1 VIALLV
7 GLAALGSGLGTH
19 AQTVTTPTVLPRQ
32 PGLTVPEYV
41 AGQVL
46 VLFQP
51 GRVPLTEAGATS
63 QVERTLAAAGV
74 SAGIETRLED
84 PNGFVLTLTSAP
96 TEITGERE
104 AAALT
109 ALRAR
114 PEVRAADLNFVRTLH
129 ATPNDPGYPNQW
141 AYRHI
146 AAPAAWDTA
155 QALGVTVAV
164 LDTGLDMNH
173 PEFRGRIAPGY
184 DYVNN
189 DPDPSD
195 DNGHGTHVAGTIGA
209 ATNNG
214 VGVASMAW
222 VARVMPVKVA
232 DAQGRVNSADWIN
245 GVVYART
252 HGARVI
258 NMSFGGPG
266 SSGVEQATINDAWN
280 AGLVIVASSGNS
292 AQQGNP
298 VNYPASYD
306 NVVSVGATS
315 AADRRASY
323 SEYNN
328 RVDLVAPGGD
338 GNNATLDQWILSTIP
353 NGYGLASGTSQAAPH
368 VAGLAALMFS
378 TANVWTNDTVV
389 RAMQSTAT
397 DLGPAGRDDEY
408 GYGLINAERAVAAA
422 GNPPGPPTATP
433 RPPPPTVPP
442 PTVPPPPTVR
452 PPTAGPT
459 NSPPPATVTPLPGPT
474 VQPGCLFRD
483 VCPADLF
490 YPYIAHLVQLGAVSG
505 YGTEFRPFN
514 DLTRGQG
521 AKMAVLALG
530 GALANPSA
538 PTFADVAPV
547 NPFYIYVETAAAR
560 DMAHGY
566 PCGGPGEPCPGQY
579 FRPFLPVTRAQLA
592 KIVVVARGWTLLS
605 PEEATFTDVPL
616 GSPLAPYVETIA
628 ARNIVTGYPCGTAGE
643 PCDPQNRAYFRPLA
657 PSTRAQAAKIVDT
670 ARTEK

>member
-1 VIALLV
+1 MALL
-7 GLAALGSGLGTH
+7 LAGIAWGAGSGIS
-19 AQTVTTPTVLPRQ
+19 AQPVPPVTVLPRST
-32 PGLTVPEYV
+32 GLLVPEYV
-41 AGQVL
+41 PGQVL

-51 GRVPLTEAGATS
+51 DVVPITDAGATS
-63 QVERTLAAAGV
+63 QVDRTLAAAGV
-74 SAGIETRLED
+74 SADIQTRLDD
-84 PNGFVLTLTSAP
+84 PSGFVLALTGPPGDAP
-96 TEITGERE
+96 GARE
-104 AAALT
+104 AAALE

-114 PEVRAADLNFVRTLH
+114 PEVRAADLNFVRTIH
-129 ATPNDPGYPNQW
+129 ATPNDPGYANQW

-146 AAPAAWDTA
+146 AAPAAWNRS
-155 QALGVTVAV
+155 QVLGVTVAV
-164 LDTGLDMNH
+164 LDTGLDGSH
-173 PEFRGRIAPGY
+173 PEFNGHVAPGY

-214 VGVASMAW
+214 VGVAGMSW
-222 VARVMPVKVA
+222 VTRIMPVKVA

-245 GVVYART
+245 GVVFART

-266 SSGVEQATINDAWN
+266 TSGVEQATINDAWN
-280 AGLVIVASSGNS
+280 AGLVIVASAGNS
-292 AQQGNP
+292 AQEGNP

-378 TANVWTNDTVV
+378 TSTAWTNDSLV
-389 RAMQSTAT
+389 RAMLSTAT

-408 GYGLINAERAVAAA
+408 GYGLINADRAVAAA
-422 GNPPGPPTATP
+422 GQPPTATP
-433 RPPPPTVPP
+433 RPQATTPPTVPP
-442 PTVPPPPTVR
+442 PTVPPPPTVQ

-459 NSPPPATVTPLPGPT
+459 NSPLSATVTPLPGPT
-474 VQPGCLFRD
+474 AQPGCLFTD

-514 DLTRGQG
+514 DLTRGQ
-521 AKMAVLALG
+521 AVKMAGLG
-530 GALANPSA
+530 LGVPLANPSA
-538 PTFADVAPV
+538 PTFADVAPL
-547 NPFYIYVETAAAR
+547 NPFYVYVETAAAAA
-560 DMAHGY
+560 MVQGY
-566 PCGGPGEPCPGQY
+566 PCGGPGEPCPGVY
-579 FRPFLPVTRAQLA
+579 FRPYRVITRAQLA
-592 KIVVVARGWTLLS
+592 KVVVVAKGWTLLS
-605 PEEATFTDVPL
+605 LSDATFTDVPV
-616 GSPLAPYVETIA
+616 GSPLAAYVETIA
-628 ARNIVTGYPCGTAGE
+628 VRDIVTGYPCGAPNE

-657 PSTRAQAAKIVDT
+657 TASRAQAAKIVDT
-670 ARTEK
+670 ARITK